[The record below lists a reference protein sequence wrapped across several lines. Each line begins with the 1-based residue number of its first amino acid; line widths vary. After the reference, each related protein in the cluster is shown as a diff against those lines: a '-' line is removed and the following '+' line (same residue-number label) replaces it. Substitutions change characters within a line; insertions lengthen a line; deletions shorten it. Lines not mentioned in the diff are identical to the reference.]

1 MRLLRWCMVGASF
14 VGDADRTADG
24 VSGGVSFEGESY
36 LITLPFIA
44 SQTRLN
50 TFRVLF
56 IKTSMDHASNWP
68 SSTLILVHRPA
79 SLATVTPHSLIPG
92 ITTLKNKAKP
102 AGLSP
107 TPTPLTHPYTLQ
119 ISNHPVPESPSHTH
133 PSCVKPRALP
143 DMVACNHCNMHG
155 GCL

>member
-1 MRLLRWCMVGASF
+1 MVGASF

-56 IKTSMDHASNWP
+56 IKTSMDHASN
-68 SSTLILVHRPA
+68 HPA
-79 SLATVTPHSLIPG
+79 P
-92 ITTLKNKAKP
+92 
-102 AGLSP
+102 
-107 TPTPLTHPYTLQ
+107 
-119 ISNHPVPESPSHTH
+119 
-133 PSCVKPRALP
+133 
-143 DMVACNHCNMHG
+143 
-155 GCL
+155 